1 MKTRFFKVQLLFV
14 MLLISMKLSAAV
26 VYPIVLNPQILPP
39 YSNCLLDYAASK
51 RFNVFALSRDMNH
64 ANYTFCL
71 NIKMKHG
78 NSYLIDKTV
87 YDVRFTVASGVP
99 KIVDITSLL
108 DRVDNQS
115 NEGFCYEE
123 GAYEFIFQAFDANEP
138 SIAVSEPAYLLAY
151 LSKSEP
157 PMCIYPNDNDC
168 ISPNIGGVINFSWT
182 ESFAAVPDPSRK
194 FRIAI
199 YEMPDGLFD
208 EGSDY
213 STRQRKSRLNSLVET
228 QVPIFMDETNVP
240 FYSFINTTGKLQ
252 KNHTYLWRVQIY
264 KDGTNPDGK
273 YTTSGYYKNGGWSEP
288 FTLRYRNCDPWS
300 QETVKQEKKSDTEA
314 PSLEVEVSDAVT
326 ISWKTDPDK
335 YCGYRVG
342 YNVKGQDSVIEWT
355 TQTFAQNESSWVIS
369 KNITPG
375 VDYVAKIEGITDCP
389 DTAYTK
395 SNKKDFKVQYKAN
408 NDCKSNIPTLS
419 LNDNIEELKAGDI
432 IDACGKSVKV
442 TNVERNANG
451 TFSGQGIALLP
462 ILSDWTGI
470 RVKFE
475 GIKVNSSKE
484 MTSGHIESTTGSSP
498 LTLNINGVA
507 NKQNAGTKTNLQKK
521 IADSKPESSQ
531 VAIKVEGKKVSVSGN
546 AIGTIVEKE
555 EVGNISDEDK
565 VGENGK
571 ITFTAKEYG
580 NPVIDEGM
588 SPFNGLQISS
598 YYEVPGQWI
607 ALEAGMSTKL
617 VAKFTKGD
625 VDINLDSVSIYIQAE
640 EDAVKIENLK
650 WSATNECELTIFA
663 GKETEHLNLIAV
675 DKSKGSLNIL
685 GRAFIQ
691 SMKREEITL
700 HLVPVRRNSSSVKND
715 AISERLNAIYN
726 PLGKHFTVE
735 VEDQFDEKK
744 ELGFL
749 DDGLDVSETSL
760 LSLESKEMKELTQ
773 AYVDAH
779 PGIEDSKDAY
789 IFICPS
795 AKDKN
800 VKGDMPRNKSIG
812 YVFSSAT
819 TYGTD
824 TDAWTIAHE
833 LGHGIFDL
841 EHTFDFGVN
850 KNTTKNLMDY
860 NQGTETKVWQWTVMD
875 NHPSYT
881 LPFLEDAEDSQWTT
895 DGHYYLFTYLGLL
908 LGLDYETAK
917 KYGQW
922 AEEPD
927 TYLGPNGIVYYENTT
942 WLKPYLQ
949 QRDHA
954 LTGGYHGVELAAT
967 LYALHKLKENPN
979 YIDPLTNKIFKGG
992 AEDNKQFLFHRFGD
1006 CFAHSNIS
1014 ENMLP
1019 DEVKIDDQWFI
1030 NAINKYVDNVYIK
1043 IDKKPSSASDTIV
1056 YKNGKFYTSYEKDA
1070 FTREIVNAVILS
1082 QDIAYMSTL
1091 EYLSSAASKT
1101 AKVVS
1106 NALLFEKSIPLFVV
1120 SYGIDVLSSGDGNV
1134 LRQIDNDICITHD
1147 TKGLEEIWKGLLKT
1161 LGSNN
1166 INDAK
1171 MYGGPANQCLAFTE
1185 GHMFAKIADVICQR
1199 PKLFKYYTQSAINLL
1214 CDIEGNAKKTE
1225 KKNAYYAIES
1235 VVDWAKTEC
1244 ANNGKKEVRL
1254 DGVFAFLIEYENQK
1268 RNNTSS
1274 DHIEVNIPIKYLTP
1288 NANDFEI
1295 LVNLAIAGGDVG
1307 DNLYKQANNQLD
1319 SLIEYLKYCKN
1330 KNKYPDLNLDGIEN
1344 IKLST
1349 KETFNFLT
1357 ITLYKKNK

>member
-1 MKTRFFKVQLLFV
+1 MKTRFLKVQLLFM

-78 NSYLIDKTV
+78 NSYLIDETV

-123 GAYEFIFQAFDANEP
+123 GAYEFIFQAFDANNLN
-138 SIAVSEPAYLLAY
+138 IAVSEPAYLLAY

-168 ISPNIGGVINFSWT
+168 ISPTIGGVINFSWT

-208 EGSDY
+208 EGADY

-300 QETVKQEKKSDTEA
+300 QEIVKQEKKSDTEA

-326 ISWKTDPDK
+326 ISWETDPDK

-408 NDCKSNIPTLS
+408 NDCKSNIPVLS
-419 LNDNIEELKAGDI
+419 LNDNIGELKAGDI

-531 VAIKVEGKKVSVSGN
+531 VAIKVEDKKVSVSGK
-546 AIGTIVEKE
+546 AIGTIVGKD

-650 WSATNECELTIFA
+650 WSATNECEFTIFA

-800 VKGDMPRNKSIG
+800 VKGDMPRNKNVG
-812 YVFSSAT
+812 YVFSSAA

-860 NQGTETKVWQWTVMD
+860 SQGTETKVWQWTVMD

-895 DGHYYLFTYLGLL
+895 DGHYYLFTYIGMLMGVPY
-908 LGLDYETAK
+908 DIAE
-917 KYGQW
+917 KYGRW
-922 AEEPD
+922 AERPD
-927 TYLGPNGIVYYENTT
+927 TYVLSKEDINRGYVIMGENQKVYVRDKKVGDMLENTT
-942 WLKPYLQ
+942 WAIGGLQ
-949 QRDHA
+949 QLYHA
-954 LTGGYHGVELAAT
+954 LTGGRHGVELAFTAYAIKYAEELDMQNDVE
-967 LYALHKLKENPN
+967 LYLL
-979 YIDPLTNKIFKGG
+979 
-992 AEDNKQFLFHRFGD
+992 HRFGD
-1006 CFAHSNIS
+1006 VFAHCDTKRSFLANLLGFDDVPLNSYINCLESFFADKNKIEYNVDTKNSNIKDIKGKEEGIYS
-1014 ENMLP
+1014 VDSKFYSTYCKDTTRKKIVKTILSSDEKYNVKYKTLVSSFSKEINNGADAKQNEYKMYGNTVSCSRFTLGHFLDGGKPDEILGRSDLFLLYVKRTMELYKILDDNAYVDPDKNPYDMIKDVIEWGKEHERKGDKLDGIFRFLIEIEKSKDPNKKSCVFEIPIKSLP
-1019 DEVKIDDQWFI
+1019 DEISESF
-1030 NAINKYVDNVYIK
+1030 
-1043 IDKKPSSASDTIV
+1043 SGIV
-1056 YKNGKFYTSYEKDA
+1056 TDFVNGGKNGFDESAEK
-1070 FTREIVNAVILS
+1070 I
-1082 QDIAYMSTL
+1082 
-1091 EYLSSAASKT
+1091 SKT
-1101 AKVVS
+1101 
-1106 NALLFEKSIPLFVV
+1106 L
-1120 SYGIDVLSSGDGNV
+1120 
-1134 LRQIDNDICITHD
+1134 
-1147 TKGLEEIWKGLLKT
+1147 
-1161 LGSNN
+1161 
-1166 INDAK
+1166 
-1171 MYGGPANQCLAFTE
+1171 
-1185 GHMFAKIADVICQR
+1185 
-1199 PKLFKYYTQSAINLL
+1199 
-1214 CDIEGNAKKTE
+1214 
-1225 KKNAYYAIES
+1225 
-1235 VVDWAKTEC
+1235 
-1244 ANNGKKEVRL
+1244 
-1254 DGVFAFLIEYENQK
+1254 
-1268 RNNTSS
+1268 
-1274 DHIEVNIPIKYLTP
+1274 IKYL
-1288 NANDFEI
+1288 NHVKDKYGIKEI
-1295 LVNLAIAGGDVG
+1295 
-1307 DNLYKQANNQLD
+1307 K
-1319 SLIEYLKYCKN
+1319 
-1330 KNKYPDLNLDGIEN
+1330 
-1344 IKLST
+1344 
-1349 KETFNFLT
+1349 
-1357 ITLYKKNK
+1357 YKKDDSRKSYRFELKK

>member
-1 MKTRFFKVQLLFV
+1 MKTRFLKVQLLFA

-26 VYPIVLNPQILPP
+26 VYPVVLNPQILPP

-51 RFNVFALSRDMNH
+51 RFNVFALSRDVNH

-71 NIKMKHG
+71 DIKMKHG
-78 NSYLIDKTV
+78 NSYLINEKVTGV
-87 YDVRFTVASGVP
+87 KFTVASGVP
-99 KIVDITSLL
+99 TIVDITPLL
-108 DRVDNQS
+108 NYVGNQS
-115 NEGFCYEE
+115 NEEFCYEE
-123 GAYEFIFQAFDANEP
+123 GAYEFIFQAFDATNP
-138 SIAVSEPAYLLAY
+138 NIAVSEPAYLLAY

-157 PMCIYPNDNDC
+157 PMCIYPNNNDC
-168 ISPNIGGVINFSWT
+168 ISPTIGGVINFSWA
-182 ESFAAVPDPSRK
+182 ESMVAVPDPSRK

-208 EGSDY
+208 EGADY

-300 QETVKQEKKSDTEA
+300 QEIVKQEKESNTDA
-314 PSLEVEVSDAVT
+314 PDLEVEVSDAVT

-408 NDCKSNIPTLS
+408 NDCKSNIPVLS

-484 MTSGHIESTTGSSP
+484 MTYGHIESTTGSSP
-498 LTLNINGVA
+498 LTLNINGVV

-521 IADSKPESSQ
+521 IADSKSESSQ

-546 AIGTIVEKE
+546 AIGTIVGKD

-598 YYEVPGQWI
+598 YYQVPGQWI
-607 ALEAGMSTKL
+607 ALEEGKSTKL

-625 VDINLDSVSIYIQAE
+625 GEINLDSVSFYIQAE

-663 GKETEHLNLIAV
+663 GKETEHLNLIAM
-675 DKSKGSLNIL
+675 DKRKGSLNVL

-691 SMKREEITL
+691 SMKNENITL
-700 HLVPVRRNSSSVKND
+700 HLVPVRRDPGSIKTDV
-715 AISERLNAIYN
+715 ILGRLNAIYN
-726 PLGKHFTVE
+726 PLGKYFTIKL
-735 VEDQFDEKK
+735 EDQFDKDKK
-744 ELGFL
+744 LSFL

-760 LSLESKEMKELTQ
+760 LSLESKEMKDLTQ

-800 VKGDMPRNKSIG
+800 VKGDMPRNKNVG

-895 DGHYYLFTYLGLL
+895 DGHYYLFTYLCLL
-908 LGLDYETAK
+908 LGLDPGTAQQ
-917 KYGQW
+917 YGVW
-922 AEEPD
+922 AEAPD
-927 TYLGPNGIVYYENTT
+927 TEIDENGVFVENTT
-942 WLKPYLQ
+942 WLQPYLQ
-949 QRDHA
+949 QQFHA

-967 LYALHKLKENPN
+967 LYALHKLKTDPY
-979 YIDPLTNKIFKGG
+979 YIDPLTNNIFKGKST
-992 AEDNKQFLFHRFGD
+992 DNRQFLFHRFGD
-1006 CFAHSNIS
+1006 CFAHCRI
-1014 ENMLP
+1014 
-1019 DEVKIDDQWFI
+1019 DEESITNSAKIKNDVYI
-1030 NAINKYVDNVYIK
+1030 KAIEKYVDKVYVYEK
-1043 IDKKPSSASDTIV
+1043 RPSDTII
-1056 YKNGKFYTSYEKDA
+1056 YKNGKFRTSYNKET
-1070 FTREIVNAVILS
+1070 FTRGVVNAIILS
-1082 QDIAYMSTL
+1082 QDIVYRGKL
-1091 EYLSSAASKT
+1091 EYWSEIVSKAANIAFMLENGTLFVASLGYDVASKGSVL
-1101 AKVVS
+1101 A
-1106 NALLFEKSIPLFVV
+1106 AIDEK
-1120 SYGIDVLSSGDGNV
+1120 
-1134 LRQIDNDICITHD
+1134 ICPTD
-1147 TKGLEEIWKGLLKT
+1147 TKGLETIWNGLLEI
-1161 LGSNN
+1161 LGSND
-1166 INDAK
+1166 INASK
-1171 MYGGPANQCLAFTE
+1171 MYGGAANKCFAFTE
-1185 GHMFAKIADVICQR
+1185 GHAYPGAEVDAICQR
-1199 PKLFKYYTQSAINLL
+1199 PNLFKYYVNSAIDLL
-1214 CDIEGNAKKTE
+1214 CDVAGGNRSKKSY
-1225 KKNAYYAIES
+1225 AYKS
-1235 VVDWAKTEC
+1235 VASIVDWASESYKKNKTK
-1244 ANNGKKEVRL
+1244 NRL
-1254 DGVFAFLIEYENQK
+1254 DGVFAFLIAYDQNE
-1268 RNNTSS
+1268 RTSS
-1274 DHIEVNIPIKYLTP
+1274 KTVEVKIPIKYLTP
-1288 NANDFEI
+1288 KANDFERI
-1295 LVNLAIAGGDVG
+1295 VNIVLSSFD
-1307 DNLYKQANNQLD
+1307 DLTENFSKQADEQLE
-1319 SLIEYLKYCKN
+1319 SLIRYLVYCKKN
-1330 KNKYPDLNLDGIEN
+1330 NKYSDLNLDN
-1344 IKLST
+1344 IKEIEVKKT
-1349 KETFNFLT
+1349 INEITFT
-1357 ITLYKKNK
+1357 INKK